1 MTITLV
7 SHVFCSISHMS
18 AAFLKEFQLLHA
30 ARLINVS
37 SKAVDQSEDDGGRVS
52 IASFYL
58 QQQIGMATVFFY
70 GNMAEKVFY
79 SVLFSKPFLSAASR
93 VFRCKD
99 AFCVNGPLITHKNC
113 ML

>member
-37 SKAVDQSEDDGGRVS
+37 SKAVDQSEDDGGG
-52 IASFYL
+52 ASFYL
-58 QQQIGMATVFFY
+58 QQQIGMATVFFLWQH
-70 GNMAEKVFY
+70 GRE
-79 SVLFSKPFLSAASR
+79 SILF
-93 VFRCKD
+93 C
-99 AFCVNGPLITHKNC
+99 AFF
-113 ML
+113 